1 MAVKL
6 VVMKEERK
14 EVNMAIFEQ
23 RVLLDR
29 YSLLNILPFLNG
41 SNFVTYLDAFS
52 QLREASCLLDI
63 VEACNA
69 LHDIM
74 K

>member
-23 RVLLDR
+23 RILLDR
-29 YSLLNILPFLNG
+29 YSLLNVLPFLNG

-52 QLREASCLLDI
+52 QLREAVLLTGYRGGMY
-63 VEACNA
+63 A

>member
-29 YSLLNILPFLNG
+29 YSLLNVLPFLNG

-52 QLREASCLLDI
+52 QL
-63 VEACNA
+63 
-69 LHDIM
+69 
-74 K
+74 